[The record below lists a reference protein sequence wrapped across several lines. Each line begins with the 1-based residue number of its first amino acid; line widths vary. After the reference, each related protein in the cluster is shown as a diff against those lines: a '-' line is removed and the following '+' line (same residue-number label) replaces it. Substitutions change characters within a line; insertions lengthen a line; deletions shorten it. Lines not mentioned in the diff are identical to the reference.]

1 MGFFSQF
8 DAKLDEK
15 SRISIPSRFRG
26 QFGSEPAYLTS
37 SEDACIAVF
46 TKEAFDKK
54 AIRVQAM
61 GDDTRAGRDAHR
73 KFFGDTDDTVP
84 DAQGRLVLT
93 QRLMTH
99 AGLKKPCDVLIIGAG
114 DWFEVWDPQA
124 YANRN
129 EPPPEQ
135 AA

>member
-1 MGFFSQF
+1 MSL
-8 DAKLDEK
+8 A
-15 SRISIPSRFRG
+15 R
-26 QFGSEPAYLTS
+26 
-37 SEDACIAVF
+37 
-46 TKEAFDKK
+46 
-54 AIRVQAM
+54 
-61 GDDTRAGRDAHR
+61 
-73 KFFGDTDDTVP
+73 TVP
-84 DAQGRLVLT
+84 VRAQGRLVLT

-129 EPPPEQ
+129 EPKPEQ